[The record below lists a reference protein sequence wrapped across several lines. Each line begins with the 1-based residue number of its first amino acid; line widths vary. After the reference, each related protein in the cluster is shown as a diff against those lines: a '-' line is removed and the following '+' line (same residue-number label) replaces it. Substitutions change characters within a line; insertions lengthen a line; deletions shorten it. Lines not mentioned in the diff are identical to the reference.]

1 MSNNSRVLI
10 GFYLYDQLENIHT
23 ADIINIFSASLLH
36 EINRLHVAVRL
47 LQNAVR
53 TSGFVRTMPEKFENA
68 AFFLQPGLPSTL
80 LIRHEQGACRKRSLN
95 RRNLKMLA
103 SLLAEALFLVLE
115 EPLLAGKVWAK
126 NTSKKEAFR
135 KL

>member
-10 GFYLYDQLENIHT
+10 GFYLYDQLENIHI

-53 TSGFVRTMPEKFENA
+53 TSSRTMPEKFENA